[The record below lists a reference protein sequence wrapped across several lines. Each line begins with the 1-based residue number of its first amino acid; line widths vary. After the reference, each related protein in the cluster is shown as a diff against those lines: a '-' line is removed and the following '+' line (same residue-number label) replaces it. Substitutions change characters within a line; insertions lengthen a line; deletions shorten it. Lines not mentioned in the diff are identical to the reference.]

1 MSLSKGDQAQN
12 AKALGQALIR
22 FSILG
27 KDTECTG
34 SGPQD
39 SEIFEIFAFQEDP
52 IPRIR
57 LRQGC
62 LTDG

>member
-1 MSLSKGDQAQN
+1 MSKGDQVQN

-22 FSILG
+22 FFGLG

-34 SGPQD
+34 SDPQD
-39 SEIFEIFAFQEDP
+39 SEIFEIFAFQENS

-62 LTDG
+62 LTGG

>member
-1 MSLSKGDQAQN
+1 MSLSKGDQAHN

-22 FSILG
+22 FYALS
-27 KDTECTG
+27 KDTESTG
-34 SGPQD
+34 PDPQD
-39 SEIFEIFAFQEDP
+39 SEIFEIFAFQENP
-52 IPRIR
+52 IPKIR

>member
-22 FSILG
+22 FSVLG

-34 SGPQD
+34 SDTQD
-39 SEIFEIFAFQEDP
+39 SEIFEVSFFHEN
-52 IPRIR
+52 PRILPR
-57 LRQGC
+57 
-62 LTDG
+62 